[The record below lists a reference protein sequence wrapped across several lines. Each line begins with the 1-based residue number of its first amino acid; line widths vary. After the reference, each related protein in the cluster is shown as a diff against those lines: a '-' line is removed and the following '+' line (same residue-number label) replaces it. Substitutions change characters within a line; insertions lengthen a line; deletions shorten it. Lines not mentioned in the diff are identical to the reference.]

1 MGRSITDEQ
10 RAVLYPDPNK
20 QKLQRSKDVF
30 AAASNGGQ
38 IQPTPYEL
46 ASGAKAPTPPANL
59 GAVQKNNTPG
69 APLGLTVG
77 STIDKNATTY
87 DETSFRNPQ
96 VKARGADTPRM
107 GAKLGPGLTL
117 TQDGQGNVSFFGADG
132 KKLTPAEARL
142 SARQSGQK
150 EQTGVFS
157 GYSKTTGPG
166 GVENFSPNF
175 STPTQPAPQQGGN
188 PFFIKS
194 TAAQGLVPQPGTASA
209 VPGMEQ
215 NPASSGVPGGNWTG
229 MLNQDNALF
238 KAQMADVKSG
248 FRGPGIG
255 NPAFATDGGYA
266 DKQYK
271 RDQLISQ
278 LASFDRANPTANMTP
293 GQLIASRQS
302 SSGLRGQLDTI
313 NAELLQ
319 ADELATRAKLGIL
332 DATTSRAN
340 NAATNMTSS
349 ENQKLENQGTNEV
362 WSMREGNE
370 NLRHAASLAAGQY
383 AAKTNPKDDPYN
395 NLYPDSLKEYFKTQ
409 LTNNPNR
416 AREEYAE
423 MVHSATT
430 SLKNKTG
437 GAGNGITKDRLDK
450 Y

>member
-1 MGRSITDEQ
+1 MGAQYKNYAYGDNAKVLKNRVNNSPSPGVPSDEKK
-10 RAVLYPDPNK
+10 LLSESEKILNDPAGYVPPG
-20 QKLQRSKDVF
+20 QKTIF
-30 AAASNGGQ
+30 TAAAEGINKNKAIKRANELGG
-38 IQPTPYEL
+38 
-46 ASGAKAPTPPANL
+46 N
-59 GAVQKNNTPG
+59 
-69 APLGLTVG
+69 
-77 STIDKNATTY
+77 Y
-87 DETSFRNPQ
+87 DETIFRNKNNSKSKPN
-96 VKARGADTPRM
+96 
-107 GAKLGPGLTL
+107 LGPGNGTTNTVPSKLIGAQQEAGTSRFDESKLTL
-117 TQDGQGNVSFFGADG
+117 GNNPYTGQVGMFKDGQMQEPGSV
-132 KKLTPAEARL
+132 RL
-142 SARQSGQK
+142 S
-150 EQTGVFS
+150 
-157 GYSKTTGPG
+157 
-166 GVENFSPNF
+166 
-175 STPTQPAPQQGGN
+175 GGN
-188 PFFIKS
+188 LGGTPLEAGQSPFFMKS
-194 TAAQGLVPQPGTASA
+194 QAAQGLVPQSGTASA
-209 VPGMEQ
+209 IPGMQQ
-215 NPASSGVPGGNWTG
+215 NPAVGMPGGNWTG

-248 FRGPGIG
+248 FRGPGTG

-293 GQLIASRQS
+293 GQLIASRQA
-302 SSGLRGQLDTI
+302 SSGIRGQLDTV
-313 NAELLQ
+313 NAELFQ
-319 ADELATRAKLGIL
+319 ADELTAKAKQGMLE
-332 DATTSRAN
+332 ATTSRAN

-349 ENQKLENQGTNEV
+349 ENQKLENQGMNEV

-409 LTNNPNR
+409 LTNNPNMS
-416 AREEYAE
+416 REEYAE